1 MRHNYIVPTT
11 TSWRRSARTLPCDRS
26 RRLPYTI
33 GMTDPFA
40 TFRAQCAAL
49 IKARVPEP
57 AGYILEPPPKREMG
71 TLACNVSF
79 QLTRLRKN
87 HPIAIANG
95 IVAGMDWRGASLV
108 RDVQVAPPGFINFF
122 VNEEAYARL
131 VLDSI
136 QQDGDFYGRGE
147 PGPERRPLV
156 EHTSTNPNKAWH
168 IGHARNAVLGDTL
181 ARLFRFAGHPVEV
194 ENYID
199 DTGKQVADMIYG
211 LRLFGYLTDDG
222 TLQVEPGRKLDH
234 FFGEVYARLYE
245 ILGDENDLRAEADAL
260 AAVRAE
266 GLAPEAVA
274 ARADEVERTLNGLNR
289 KRTPERE
296 LAALERRLVGL
307 RMVAALHPESY
318 EARATEIADRMAEI
332 ERVKRGAE
340 EVQHTLERGD
350 YRALV
355 HACVHAQL
363 TTAWRLGIY
372 YDLLAWEQDIVRA
385 GLLEETLTRLKE
397 SPAVRVA
404 TEGRKK
410 GCLVI
415 DMGNLLPRGGPAAD
429 EGDEY
434 SSEMVL
440 VRSNGLPTYVG
451 KDIAHYFW
459 KYGLLDNDLRYS
471 EDTAQPNGQVLW
483 TSAPDGGHRDH
494 FPATDA
500 ITLIDN
506 RQVYPQQV
514 VAAALKVTGH
524 GDLGFHHLAYGVVSA
539 RIDGEDVSM
548 SGRFGNGV
556 PADDVLDQATG
567 FALER
572 VREKQKGALAED
584 EMRATAARV
593 AAAAMRYV
601 MVRYNPMTDIVLDPA
616 EIVEFEGNTGAYLLY
631 AYTRIVAILRRA
643 EERGV
648 TPSAWRGYDAGALAD
663 RAEHDLVVSLGR
675 LPDVVRLAQ
684 ETLAINLLAEYAYE
698 VATAFTQFYNRC
710 PILNAN
716 PPLEPALLH
725 ARLGLAAATAQVMRN
740 LYGILGLGLVERL

>member
-1 MRHNYIVPTT
+1 
-11 TSWRRSARTLPCDRS
+11 
-26 RRLPYTI
+26 
-33 GMTDPFA
+33 MTDPFA

-49 IKARVPEP
+49 IKSRVPEP
-57 AGYILEPPPKREMG
+57 AGYVLEPPPKKEMG
-71 TLACNVSF
+71 TLACNVAF
-79 QLTRLRKN
+79 QLPRLRKN
-87 HPIAIANG
+87 HPLAIAEH
-95 IVAGMDWRGASLV
+95 IASGMDWRDASLV
-108 RDVQVAPPGFINFF
+108 RDVRVAPPGFINFF
-122 VNEEAYARL
+122 VDEEAYARL

-136 QQDGDFYGRGE
+136 QQDGDLYGRGE
-147 PGPERRPLV
+147 EDAAVSERRPLI

-211 LRLFGYLTDDG
+211 LRYFGYLSDDG
-222 TLQVEPGRKLDH
+222 ALQVEPGRKLDH

-245 ILGDENDLRAEADAL
+245 ILSEETNLRAEADAL
-260 AAVRAE
+260 DTVRAQ
-266 GLAPEAVA
+266 GLAPDAVA
-274 ARADEVERTLNGLNR
+274 AQADEAEGALNALDR
-289 KRTPERE
+289 KRAPERE
-296 LAALERRLVGL
+296 AAALERRLVGL
-307 RMVAALHPESY
+307 RAVAALHPASY
-318 EARATEIADRMAEI
+318 EARAVEIA
-332 ERVKRGAE
+332 ERLAAIDAIKRGAE
-340 EVQHTLERGD
+340 EVQHALERGD

-355 HACVHAQL
+355 LSCVNAQL
-363 TTAWRLGIY
+363 STAWRLGIY
-372 YDLLAWEQDIVRA
+372 YDLLVWEQDIVHE
-385 GLLEETLTRLKE
+385 GLLEETLSRITE

-410 GCLVI
+410 GCLVM
-415 DMGNLLPRGGPAAD
+415 DMSGALPKGASTGGGAED
-429 EGDEY
+429 GDEY
-434 SSEMVL
+434 SAEMVL

-451 KDIAHYFW
+451 KDIAHFYW
-459 KYGLLDNDLRYS
+459 KYGLLTNDLRYV
-471 EDTAQPNGQVLW
+471 EDTVQPNGQPLW
-483 TSAPDGGHRDH
+483 TSAPAGEHRAH

-514 VAAALKVTGH
+514 VSAALKVAGH

-539 RIDGEDVSM
+539 RIDGVDVSM

-556 PADDVLDQATG
+556 PADDVLDRATG

-572 VREKQKGALAED
+572 VREKQEGALDED
-584 EMRATAARV
+584 EMRTIAAQV

-648 TPSAWRGYDAGALAD
+648 TESAWRGYDAGTLTD
-663 RAEHDLVVSLGR
+663 PAERDLVVALSR
-675 LPDVVRLAQ
+675 LPDIARLAR
-684 ETLAINLLAEYAYE
+684 ETLAVNLLAEYAYE
-698 VATAFTQFYNRC
+698 VATSFTQFYNRC

>member
-1 MRHNYIVPTT
+1 
-11 TSWRRSARTLPCDRS
+11 
-26 RRLPYTI
+26 
-33 GMTDPFA
+33 MTDPFA
-40 TFRAQCAAL
+40 TFRAQCDAL
-49 IKARVPEP
+49 IKSRVPEP
-57 AGYILEPPPKREMG
+57 AGYVLEPPPKRDMG
-71 TLACNVSF
+71 ALACNVAF

-87 HPIAIANG
+87 GPLPIAQN
-95 IVAGMDWRGASLV
+95 IVAGMDWSGASLV
-108 RDVQVAPPGFINFF
+108 RDVQFAPPGFINFY
-122 VNEEAYARL
+122 VEEEAYARL

-136 QQDGDFYGRGE
+136 QQDGDLYGRGE
-147 PGPERRPLV
+147 SGPERRPLI

-211 LRLFGYLTDDG
+211 LRLFGYLADDG

-245 ILGDENDLRAEADAL
+245 ILGAEGDLRAEGSAL
-260 AAVRAE
+260 DEARAA
-266 GLAPEAVA
+266 GLAPEEVA
-274 ARADEVERTLNGLNR
+274 AGADEVEGTLNGLDR
-289 KRTPERE
+289 KRAPERE
-296 LAALERRLVGL
+296 VAALERRLVGL
-307 RMVAALHPESY
+307 RAVAALHPASY
-318 EARATEIADRMAEI
+318 EARAVEIADRLAEI
-332 ERVKRGAE
+332 EGVKRGAE

-350 YRALV
+350 YRGLV

-363 TTAWRLGIY
+363 ATAWRLGIY

-410 GCLVI
+410 GCLVM
-415 DMGNLLPRGGPAAD
+415 DMGKFLPRGGPGAGAGTGAE

-451 KDIAHYFW
+451 KDIAHFFW
-459 KYGLLDNDLRYS
+459 KYGLLTNDLRYR
-471 EDTAQPNGQVLW
+471 EDTVQPDGRALW
-483 TSAPDGGHRDH
+483 TSVPDGAHRDR
-494 FPATDA
+494 FPATEA
-500 ITLIDN
+500 ITFIDT

-514 VAAALKVTGH
+514 VAAALKVSGH

-539 RIDGEDVSM
+539 RIDGEDISM

-572 VREKQKGALAED
+572 VREKQEGALMED
-584 EMRATAARV
+584 EMRGIAERI
-593 AAAAMRYV
+593 AAAAIRYV
-601 MVRYNPMTDIVLDPA
+601 MVRYNPLTDIVLDPA

-631 AYTRIVAILRRA
+631 AYARGAAILRRA
-643 EERGV
+643 AERGV
-648 TPSAWRGYDAGALAD
+648 AEGAWRGYDPGALTDRAERDLVGALA
-663 RAEHDLVVSLGR
+663 R
-675 LPDVVRLAQ
+675 LPDVARLAQ

-698 VATAFTQFYNRC
+698 LATAFTQFYNRC
-710 PILNAN
+710 PILNAV
-716 PPLEPALLH
+716 PPLELAQLH
-725 ARLGLAAATAQVMRN
+725 ARLGLVAATAQAMRN